1 MSNEIAIII
10 TLSII
15 IFSAPLLSKIFR
27 IPVIPIEIFLGSLAV
42 SFTFIHENH
51 IFTLVAELGFLY
63 LMFLAGLE
71 VDLKRLLKIS
81 PELLKK
87 GLLYSFLLYTLAA
100 LFTWGCGL
108 SKIFI
113 VILPLISIGLLAVLK
128 KEYGETP
135 WITLA
140 FTVGLIGEIISI
152 IVLAAASAGLE
163 YGLGS
168 EFYKSLISLAIV
180 FVSMI
185 TLYYFFHNL
194 IWWYPELK
202 TYLMPKN
209 DNQEQ
214 DIRVSMS
221 IFFLMIAVMLYL
233 HLEVVLGA
241 FIAGVFIRTFFGH
254 NKELPHKLE
263 HFGFG
268 WLVPIFFVW
277 IGTSFELKSLFLP
290 NLITTALLITF
301 GMIFIRFVSSLVF
314 VKEIGLQKVTLMAL
328 SHSMPLTL
336 IIAVATLALH
346 NNSISDFYYYAF
358 ILSAIFEVI
367 LCMIFIRLLAKKEQ
381 KNSKENRRIGN

>member
-1 MSNEIAIII
+1 MSNEISIII
-10 TLSII
+10 TLSLI
-15 IFSAPLLSKIFR
+15 IFASPLISKFIR
-27 IPVIPIEIFLGSLAV
+27 IPTIPIEIILGSIAV
-42 SFTFIHENH
+42 SFSLIEQNH

-71 VDLKRLLKIS
+71 VDLKRLLKVS
-81 PELLKK
+81 PDLLKK
-87 GLLYSFLLYTLAA
+87 GLIYSILLYVFAAIFTLT
-100 LFTWGCGL
+100 FGL

-113 VILPLISIGLLAVLK
+113 VTLPLISIGLLAVLK
-128 KEYGETP
+128 KEYGDLE
-135 WITLA
+135 WLKLA

-152 IVLAAASAGLE
+152 IVLAAVSAGLE

-168 EFYKSLISLAIV
+168 HFYESLFLLGIV
-180 FVSMI
+180 FVAMI
-185 TLYYFFHNL
+185 ALYNFFHNL

-202 TYLMPKN
+202 TYLMPKD

-241 FIAGVFIRTFFGH
+241 FIAGVFIKTFFEH

-268 WLVPIFFVW
+268 WLVPIFFIW
-277 IGTSFELKSLFLP
+277 IGTSFKLESLFLP
-290 NLITTALLITF
+290 NLIATSLIITF
-301 GMIFIRFVSSLVF
+301 GMILIRFISSLLF
-314 VKEIGLQKVTLMAL
+314 MKEIGFKNSTLMAL

-336 IIAVATLALH
+336 L
-346 NNSISDFYYYAF
+346 
-358 ILSAIFEVI
+358 
-367 LCMIFIRLLAKKEQ
+367 
-381 KNSKENRRIGN
+381 

>member
-1 MSNEIAIII
+1 MSNEISIII
-10 TLSII
+10 TLSLI
-15 IFSAPLLSKIFR
+15 IFSSPLLSKITK
-27 IPVIPIEIFLGSLAV
+27 IPTIPIEIFLGSIAV
-42 SFTFIHENH
+42 SIGMIQENY

-71 VDLKRLLKIS
+71 VDLKRLLKVS
-81 PELLKK
+81 PTLLKK
-87 GLLYSFLLYTLAA
+87 GLIYSALLYTFAA
-100 LFTWGCGL
+100 IFTWSFSL
-108 SKIFI
+108 SNIFI
-113 VILPLISIGLLAVLK
+113 VTLPLISIGLLAVLK
-128 KEYGETP
+128 KEYGDTP
-135 WITLA
+135 WLNLA

-152 IVLAAASAGLE
+152 IVLAAVSAGLE
-163 YGLGS
+163 YGLGQK
-168 EFYKSLISLAIV
+168 FYESLFSLGVV
-180 FVSMI
+180 FVVMI
-185 TLYYFFHNL
+185 ALYYFFHNL
-194 IWWYPELK
+194 IWWNPELK

-214 DIRVSMS
+214 DIRFSMS

-241 FIAGVFIRTFFGH
+241 FIAGVFITTFFEH

-301 GMIFIRFVSSLVF
+301 GMILIRFLSSMVF
-314 VKEIGLQKVTLMAL
+314 VKDVGVKSATLLAL

-336 IIAVATLALH
+336 IIAVATLAVH
-346 NNSISDFYYYAF
+346 NHSISEFYYYAF

-367 LCMIFIRLLAKKEQ
+367 LCMIFIRVIPKGNQNNLAQ
-381 KNSKENRRIGN
+381 Y

>member
-1 MSNEIAIII
+1 MSNEI
-10 TLSII
+10 SII
-15 IFSAPLLSKIFR
+15 IALSLIIFSSPLLSKITK
-27 IPVIPIEIFLGSLAV
+27 IPTIPIEIFLGSVAI
-42 SFTFIHENH
+42 SIGMIQEHY

-71 VDLKRLLKIS
+71 VDLKKLLKVS
-81 PELLKK
+81 TNLLKK
-87 GLLYSFLLYTLAA
+87 GLIYSLLMYAIAT
-100 LFTWGCGL
+100 LFTLSFGL

-113 VILPLISIGLLAVLK
+113 VIFPLISIGLLAVLK
-128 KEYGETP
+128 KEYGNTA
-135 WITLA
+135 WLQLA

-152 IVLAAASAGLE
+152 IVLAAVSAGLE
-163 YGLGS
+163 YGLGP
-168 EFYKSLISLAIV
+168 EFYESLLSLGIV
-180 FVSMI
+180 FIVMI
-185 TLYYFFHNL
+185 ALYYFFHNL
-194 IWWYPELK
+194 LWWNPELK

-221 IFFLMIAVMLYL
+221 IFFVMIAVMLFL

-241 FIAGVFIRTFFGH
+241 FIAGVFIRTFFEH

-301 GMIFIRFVSSLVF
+301 GMILIRFLSSLIF
-314 VKEIGLQKVTLMAL
+314 VKEIGLKNSSLMAL

-336 IIAVATLALH
+336 IIAVATLGLH
-346 NNSISDFYYYAF
+346 NHSLSQFYYYAF

-367 LCMIFIRLLAKKEQ
+367 LCMIFIRIISKKE
-381 KNSKENRRIGN
+381 KKTTNNI

>member
-1 MSNEIAIII
+1 MSNEI
-10 TLSII
+10 SII
-15 IFSAPLLSKIFR
+15 IILSLIIFSSPLLSKITK
-27 IPVIPIEIFLGSLAV
+27 IPTIPIEIFLGSIAV
-42 SFTFIHENH
+42 SVGIIQEHY

-81 PELLKK
+81 PNLLKK
-87 GLLYSFLLYTLAA
+87 GLIYSLLMYAIAA
-100 LFTWGCGL
+100 LFTWSFGL

-113 VILPLISIGLLAVLK
+113 VIFPLISIGLLAVLK
-128 KEYGETP
+128 KEYGNTP
-135 WITLA
+135 WLQLA

-152 IVLAAASAGLE
+152 IVLAAVSAGLE
-163 YGLGS
+163 YGLGP
-168 EFYKSLISLAIV
+168 EFYESLISLGIV
-180 FVSMI
+180 FIVMI
-185 TLYYFFHNL
+185 AMYYFFHNL
-194 IWWYPELK
+194 LWWNPELK

-221 IFFLMIAVMLYL
+221 IFFVMIAVMLFL

-241 FIAGVFIRTFFGH
+241 FIAGVFIRTFFEH

-301 GMIFIRFVSSLVF
+301 GMILIRFLSSLVF
-314 VKEIGLQKVTLMAL
+314 VKEIGLKNSSLMAL

-336 IIAVATLALH
+336 IIAVATLAVH
-346 NNSISDFYYYAF
+346 NHSISQFYYYAF

-367 LCMIFIRLLAKKEQ
+367 LCMIFIRIISKRGKITNKK
-381 KNSKENRRIGN
+381 

>member
-1 MSNEIAIII
+1 MSNEI
-10 TLSII
+10 SII
-15 IFSAPLLSKIFR
+15 IALSLIIFSSPLLSKITR
-27 IPVIPIEIFLGSLAV
+27 IPTIPIEIFLGSVAV
-42 SFTFIHENH
+42 SIGMIQEHY

-71 VDLKRLLKIS
+71 VDLKRLLKVS
-81 PELLKK
+81 SELLKK
-87 GLLYSFLLYTLAA
+87 GLMYSFLMYILAA
-100 LFTWGCGL
+100 LFTWGFGL

-113 VILPLISIGLLAVLK
+113 VIFPLISIGLLAVLK
-128 KEYGETP
+128 KEYGNTA
-135 WITLA
+135 WLQLA

-152 IVLAAASAGLE
+152 IVLAAVSAGLE
-163 YGLGS
+163 YGLGP
-168 EFYKSLISLAIV
+168 EFYESLLSLGVVFIV
-180 FVSMI
+180 MI
-185 TLYYFFHNL
+185 ALYYFFHNL
-194 IWWYPELK
+194 LWWNPELK

-221 IFFLMIAVMLYL
+221 IFFVMIAVMLFL

-241 FIAGVFIRTFFGH
+241 FIAGVFIRTFFEH
-254 NKELPHKLE
+254 NKQLPHKLE

-301 GMIFIRFVSSLVF
+301 GMILIRFLSSMIF
-314 VKEIGLQKVTLMAL
+314 VKEIGIKSSSLMAL

-336 IIAVATLALH
+336 IIAVATLAVH
-346 NNSISDFYYYAF
+346 NHSISEFYYYAF

-367 LCMIFIRLLAKKEQ
+367 LCMIFIRIISKKE
-381 KNSKENRRIGN
+381 KKVLHDS

>member
-1 MSNEIAIII
+1 MSNEISIII

-15 IFSAPLLSKIFR
+15 IFSSPLLSKLIR
-27 IPVIPIEIFLGSLAV
+27 IPTIPLEIILGSVAV
-42 SFTFIHENH
+42 SLSLIHENH

-71 VDLKRLLKIS
+71 VDLKKLLKIS
-81 PELLKK
+81 STLLKK
-87 GLLYSFLLYTLAA
+87 GLLYTVFLYIFAVIYTWV
-100 LFTWGCGL
+100 FNL
-108 SKIFI
+108 SNIFI
-113 VILPLISIGLLAVLK
+113 VTFPLISIGLLAVLK
-128 KEYGETP
+128 KEYGDTP
-135 WITLA
+135 WLSLA

-152 IVLAAASAGLE
+152 IILAAVSAGLE
-163 YGLGS
+163 FGMGQ
-168 EFYKSLISLAIV
+168 EFYKSLFLLSVV
-180 FVSMI
+180 FVVMI
-185 TLYYFFHNL
+185 ALYYFFHNL
-194 IWWYPELK
+194 IWWNPELK
-202 TYLMPKN
+202 TYLMPTD

-214 DIRVSMS
+214 DIRFSMS

-241 FIAGVFIRTFFGH
+241 FIAGVFITTFFEH

-290 NLITTALLITF
+290 NLITTSLTITF
-301 GMIFIRFVSSLVF
+301 GMIVMRFFSSLIF
-314 VKEIGLQKVTLMAL
+314 FKDINLRGSMLLAL

-346 NNSISDFYYYAF
+346 NDSISDFYYYAF

-367 LCMIFIRLLAKKEQ
+367 LCMIFIRLIYKKEEI
-381 KNSKENRRIGN
+381 K